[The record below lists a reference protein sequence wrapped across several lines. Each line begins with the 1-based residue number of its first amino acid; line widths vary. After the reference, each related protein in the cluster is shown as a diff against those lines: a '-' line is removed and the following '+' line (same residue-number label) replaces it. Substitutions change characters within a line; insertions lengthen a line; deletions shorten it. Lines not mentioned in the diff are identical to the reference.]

1 MGTIYP
7 RSDHYPPHPE
17 ISNKDF
23 YFAVVCYTAGNSS
36 GKLWMEPIVFSKS
49 SWNPIFDQIF
59 GHQRAENEAR
69 NTKMYR
75 GQETQPIRV
84 NARYEMNWANG
95 FFKSS
100 GNLIFGQIFGH
111 QRAVNE
117 ARNTKMYRGQ
127 ETQPIRV
134 NAWYEMNWANIFF
147 KKFRK
152 PHFRPNI
159 WPQEGRK
166 WG

>member
-23 YFAVVCYTAGNSS
+23 YFAVMCYTGGNSS
-36 GKLWMEPIVFSKS
+36 GKKIEPIFSKS
-49 SWNPIFDQIF
+49 SGNPIFSEIF
-59 GHQRAENEAR
+59 GHQGAENEAR

-75 GQETQPIRV
+75 GQETHPIRINAGMKWIEPLEFSKISGNPIFGQIFGHQRAENEARNKKTYGGHATHSIRV
-84 NARYEMNWANG
+84 NARYEMNWAN
-95 FFKSS
+95 S
-100 GNLIFGQIFGH
+100 
-111 QRAVNE
+111 
-117 ARNTKMYRGQ
+117 Y
-127 ETQPIRV
+127 
-134 NAWYEMNWANIFF
+134 F

-152 PHFRPNI
+152 PHFQPNI
-159 WPQEGRK
+159 WPPEGQK